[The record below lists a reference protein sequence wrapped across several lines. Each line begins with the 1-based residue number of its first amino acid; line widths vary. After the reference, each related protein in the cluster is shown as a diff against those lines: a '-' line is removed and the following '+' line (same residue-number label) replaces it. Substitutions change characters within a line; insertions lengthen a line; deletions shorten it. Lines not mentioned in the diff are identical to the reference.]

1 MTTRS
6 TSEGS
11 SARPP
16 ATPEEIW
23 AILRRNAEESAE
35 RAARWAESMESMKEE
50 TERLAREND
59 RRAEENDRRAEE
71 NDRRAEEND
80 RRVEEFDRRA
90 EKFDREV
97 AEAKLRAEERSRD
110 LDRRIR
116 EAERRIRKAE
126 DLFTTQWGKLME
138 SLVEGDLAALLQA
151 RGIAV
156 EGTTQRTTKRRNGDF
171 FEIDILASN
180 GVELVLVEVKTTLRS
195 EGVTHF
201 LGKLSRF
208 GQWFPEYRDRR
219 VYGAVAY
226 LQGSDSVTRYAERQ
240 GLFVIRATGSSA
252 SIVNAADFKPRVFPQ
267 TAAGRDR
274 LR

>member
-1 MTTRS
+1 
-6 TSEGS
+6 
-11 SARPP
+11 
-16 ATPEEIW
+16 
-23 AILRRNAEESAE
+23 
-35 RAARWAESMESMKEE
+35 MESMKKE

-59 RRAEENDRRAEE
+59 RRAEENDRRAEKFDRE
-71 NDRRAEEND
+71 MAESRRRAREEAEAFDRRARE
-80 RRVEEFDRRA
+80 RA

-97 AEAKLRAEERSRD
+97 AESKRRAEERSRD

-138 SLVEGDLAALLQA
+138 SL
-151 RGIAV
+151 V

-208 GQWFPEYRDRR
+208 GEWFSEYRDRR

-252 SIVNAADFKPRVFPQ
+252 SIVNAPDFKPRVFPQ
-267 TAAGRDR
+267 TVTSRDR
-274 LR
+274 PR

>member
-35 RAARWAESMESMKEE
+35 RAARWAESMESMKKE

-59 RRAEENDRRAEE
+59 RRAREW
-71 NDRRAEEND
+71 
-80 RRVEEFDRRA
+80 A

-97 AEAKLRAEERSRD
+97 AESRLRAEERSRD

-116 EAERRIRKAE
+116 ESERRIRKAE

-138 SLVEGDLAALLQA
+138 SLVEGDLAALLQD

-208 GQWFPEYRDRR
+208 GEWFPEYRDRR

-267 TAAGRDR
+267 TAEGRDGPR
-274 LR
+274 